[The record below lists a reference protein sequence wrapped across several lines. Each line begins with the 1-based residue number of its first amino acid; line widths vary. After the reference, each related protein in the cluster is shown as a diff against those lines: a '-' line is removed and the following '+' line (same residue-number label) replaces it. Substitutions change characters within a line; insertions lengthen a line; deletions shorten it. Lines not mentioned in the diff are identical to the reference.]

1 VAETALAALRL
12 HAVWLMV
19 SPGNPLKD
27 PAGLAPF
34 AARLASARAIARP
47 PRLIASDA
55 EARIGERY
63 TARSLARLQRMFPR
77 ARFVFVIG
85 ADNLAQLPR
94 WRDWRRLARRTPIAV
109 LPRPGWTRRALAGAA
124 ARRLARWRRPPG
136 ALLAGHGAHAPWCW
150 IPAREHAASA
160 TAIRARLWR
169 DGAFRSDTAKA
180 AKGAAAR
187 GGSHRA

>member
-12 HAVWLMV
+12 HAVWLLV

-47 PRLIASDA
+47 PRIRASDT
-55 EARIGERY
+55 EARLGERY

-77 ARFVFVIG
+77 TRFVFVIG

-94 WRDWRRLARRTPIAV
+94 WRDWRRLARRTPLAV

-124 ARRLARWRRPPG
+124 ARRLARWRRRPG
-136 ALLAGHGAHAPWCW
+136 ALLAGQSHHAPWCW

-160 TAIRARLWR
+160 SAIRARLWR
-169 DGAFRSDTAKA
+169 GTAFRGDTAA
-180 AKGAAAR
+180 AAPGAAAR